1 MPETCVYQQ
10 MAPNVSLPLGEMTQ
24 NLGEMLH
31 TKQSKI
37 ADLNTSV
44 HRPFLATVDLKLPR

>member
-31 TKQSKI
+31 TQQSKM
-37 ADLNTSV
+37 ADLSQS
-44 HRPFLATVDLKLPR
+44 A